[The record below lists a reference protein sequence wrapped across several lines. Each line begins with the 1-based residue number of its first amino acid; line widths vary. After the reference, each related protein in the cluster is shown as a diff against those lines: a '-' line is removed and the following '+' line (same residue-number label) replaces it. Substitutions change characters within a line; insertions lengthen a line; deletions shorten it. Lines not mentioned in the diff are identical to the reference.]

1 MNEGYAVRYEGL
13 NTLFRDLK
21 ELEPIVLKELKLA
34 FGQIAEVVA
43 RDARLFFRRYNEQSA
58 YGFAG
63 GVRQSGLVVV
73 QQTRRKTTG
82 LRPDF
87 GALMMRKALLP
98 ARGKN
103 MSETIRVSENAVN
116 AALRAKGF

>member
-1 MNEGYAVRYEGL
+1 MEGYAVRYEGL
-13 NTLFRDLK
+13 TDLLK
-21 ELEPIVLKELKLA
+21 ALRELEPVVLRELKQA
-34 FGQIAEVVA
+34 FGQIAEHVT
-43 RDARLFFRRYNEQSA
+43 RDARLRFRRYNEQSA

-63 GVRQSGLVVV
+63 SVRQSGLVVV

-98 ARGKN
+98 ARASK
-103 MSETIRVSENAVN
+103 MEETVRVSENAVN
-116 AALRAKGF
+116 AALKATGF